1 MTIDD
6 YMKKIKG
13 KNKEKEPGS
22 YRKSLI
28 KRTLITTTLV
38 LTLLIICN
46 LSTNAKKILNKYI
59 FETNYNFA
67 KINSLY
73 KKYLLNITE
82 KTGIKDKTK
91 PVNSNKFLEYTEAK
105 DYKNGVEL
113 TVDDNYNVKM
123 LESGLIVFIGE
134 KEDYG
139 NSIVVQQ
146 SNGIDVTYGNISLGE
161 IKVYDYIEKGTIIG
175 TANKKLY
182 LEFTKSGEKLDYKTY
197 IK

>member
-6 YMKKIKG
+6 YMKKINN
-13 KNKEKEPGS
+13 KNKTKEPGT
-22 YRKSLI
+22 YKKNLI
-28 KRTLITTTLV
+28 KRTLAATTIV
-38 LTLLIICN
+38 LILLIICN
-46 LSTNAKKILNKYI
+46 LSTKAKKTLNKYI

-73 KKYLLNITE
+73 KKYLLDITE
-82 KTGIKDKTK
+82 KAGIKEKTK
-91 PVNSNKFLEYTEAK
+91 AVNSSKNLEYTEANE
-105 DYKNGVEL
+105 YKNGVEL
-113 TVDDNYNVKM
+113 TVDENYNVKM

-134 KEDYG
+134 KENYG
-139 NSIVVQQ
+139 YSVVVQQ
-146 SNGIDVTYGNISLGE
+146 SNGIDVTYGNIKPGD

-175 TANKKLY
+175 IANKKLY